1 MFFRDGIVTS
11 ITVTRVSLSV
21 GGLPLEAQG
30 RLHLTAQDAK
40 ENSSQ
45 LGWDGWL
52 TLEHPFFKGMVE
64 LSGTV
69 KEPILLGWMEPLAE
83 ARDFPRLAAGAA
95 RNVEEGA
102 HFPRSHFV
110 SQWSLS
116 REAIRLKQAELQG
129 AWRVE
134 GVLKKEVSSHGVGG
148 RITIWA
154 RQEEEIPEQLT
165 VRWVVERSDL
175 HLQAELLGQEASLN
189 GRIRLKPPYPVD
201 LNLEL
206 KRADLDRWIRWFAGP
221 QRWTL
226 SGPIHGRVTLTGPLS
241 QLESQGQISSEG
253 GSLGWERFRLAT
265 LRFRGEGPILKI
277 QNSQITKPS
286 GVLLI
291 EGTVDLRRL
300 GRSDFLSNVRLSST
314 ERSLGVGGGW
324 RVGPLG
330 VESPAR
336 PVEVPGERPSVSGL
350 SVRRSTAEDR
360 MAVGLAYEVDREVQP
375 ESVTRE
381 ELELTYPLSSSGQRV
396 QVRLD
401 RDEEFVGVEHRKKF

>member
-52 TLEHPFFKGMVE
+52 TLKHPLFKGMVE
-64 LSGTV
+64 SSGAV
-69 KEPILLGWMEPLAE
+69 KEPILLGWI
-83 ARDFPRLAAGAA
+83 
-95 RNVEEGA
+95 EGT
-102 HFPRSHFV
+102 HFSRSHFV

-116 REAIRLKQAELQG
+116 REAIHLKQAELEG
-129 AWRVE
+129 AWRVG
-134 GVLKKEVSSHGVGG
+134 GVLKKEVSSLGPGG

-154 RQEEEIPEQLT
+154 RQEEGIPEQLT
-165 VRWVVERSDL
+165 AWWGMERSDL
-175 HLQAELLGQEASLN
+175 TLQAELLGQEASLN
-189 GRIRLKPPYPVD
+189 GRIHLKPPHPVD
-201 LNLEL
+201 LNLEF
-206 KRADLDRWIRWFAGP
+206 KGADLERWIRWFAGP
-221 QRWTL
+221 RRWAL
-226 SGPIHGRVTLTGPLS
+226 SGLIHGRVTFTGPLS

-253 GSLGWERFRLAT
+253 GSLGRESFRLAT
-265 LRFRGEGPILKI
+265 LRFRGEGPIVKI

-286 GVLLI
+286 GALLI

-314 ERSLGVGGGW
+314 ERSLGIGGGW

-330 VESPAR
+330 VESPTR
-336 PVEVPGERPSVSGL
+336 PVDVPGERPSVSGL
-350 SVRRSTAEDR
+350 SVRRLAAENQ
-360 MAVGLAYEVDREVQP
+360 MAVGLVYEVDREVQP
-375 ESVTRE
+375 EVVQRE
-381 ELELTYPLSSSGQRV
+381 ELELAYPLSSSGQKV